1 MRTVSIAPMMDCTDR
16 HFRRLMRSITQKTYL
31 YTEMITAN
39 AVIHGDRERLLGY
52 DEVEHPIALQ
62 LGGSDPKALA
72 TAAKI
77 AEDWVY
83 DEVNL
88 NVGCPSDRVQ
98 SGKFGACLM
107 KEPQL
112 VADCVAAMNAAVN
125 IPVTVKTRIGVDDLD
140 SYALLCQF
148 IETVAKAGC
157 DVFILHARKAWLK
170 GLSPKENRNIPPLN
184 YDCVYQLKK
193 DFPNLEISINGG
205 VKTLGQMRQHLQ
217 HVDGVMLGR
226 EAYSNPYLFAEVD
239 QQFYQST
246 SPIKTRQE
254 VVLEYLPYVIE
265 QHAKGVPLRRLT
277 KNLIG
282 LFQGMPGARAWRRYL
297 SENSGRGATVN
308 IVREALGLI

>member
-1 MRTVSIAPMMDCTDR
+1 
-16 HFRRLMRSITQKTYL
+16 
-31 YTEMITAN
+31 
-39 AVIHGDRERLLGY
+39 
-52 DEVEHPIALQ
+52 
-62 LGGSDPKALA
+62 
-72 TAAKI
+72 
-77 AEDWVY
+77 
-83 DEVNL
+83 
-88 NVGCPSDRVQ
+88 
-98 SGKFGACLM
+98 
-107 KEPQL
+107 
-112 VADCVAAMNAAVN
+112 
-125 IPVTVKTRIGVDDLD
+125 
-140 SYALLCQF
+140 
-148 IETVAKAGC
+148 
-157 DVFILHARKAWLK
+157 
-170 GLSPKENRNIPPLN
+170 
-184 YDCVYQLKK
+184 
-193 DFPNLEISINGG
+193 
-205 VKTLGQMRQHLQ
+205 QMRQHLQ